1 MQCLNKYF
9 KKAKKNEMEERDY
22 LKRQI
27 DVLGRILGKLLSDLL
42 EKKGNGEIV
51 GGIELTNQILNEELN
66 LTIEKITEIP
76 EEDFVNFL
84 ETEKKFTN
92 ENLEQLAEIMIVNI
106 ESGIDEI
113 TKLKLYNKSLILLE
127 HIEKNDKT
135 YSFERHL
142 KIEKIKGIISN

>member
-1 MQCLNKYF
+1 
-9 KKAKKNEMEERDY
+9 MEERDY

-42 EKKGNGEIV
+42 GKKGNGEIV

-135 YSFERHL
+135 YFFERHL

>member
-1 MQCLNKYF
+1 
-9 KKAKKNEMEERDY
+9 MEEKDY

-42 EKKGNGEIV
+42 GKKGNGEIV

-76 EEDFVNFL
+76 EEDFINFL

-92 ENLEQLAEIMIVNI
+92 ENLEQLAEIMIVNS
-106 ESGIDEI
+106 ESGVDEI
-113 TKLKLYNKSLILLE
+113 TKLKLYNKSLILFE
-127 HIEKNDKT
+127 HIEKK
-135 YSFERHL
+135 
-142 KIEKIKGIISN
+142 

>member
-1 MQCLNKYF
+1 
-9 KKAKKNEMEERDY
+9 MEERDY

-135 YSFERHL
+135 YFFARHL

>member
-1 MQCLNKYF
+1 
-9 KKAKKNEMEERDY
+9 MEERDY
-22 LKRQI
+22 YKKQI

-42 EKKGNGEIV
+42 GKKGKGVTV

-66 LTIEKITEIP
+66 LTIEKITKITD
-76 EEDFVNFL
+76 EDFLDFL

-92 ENLEQLAEIMIVNI
+92 ENLEQLAEIIIVNI

-113 TKLKLYNKSLILLE
+113 TKLKLYEKSLILLE
-127 HIEKNDKT
+127 HIEKNEKT

-142 KIEKIKGIISN
+142 RIGRIKGILSK

>member
-1 MQCLNKYF
+1 
-9 KKAKKNEMEERDY
+9 MEERDY

-84 ETEKKFTN
+84 ETEK
-92 ENLEQLAEIMIVNI
+92 
-106 ESGIDEI
+106 
-113 TKLKLYNKSLILLE
+113 
-127 HIEKNDKT
+127 
-135 YSFERHL
+135 
-142 KIEKIKGIISN
+142 